1 MVFILINTSQ
11 PFSCHCSLVIHL
23 YPLGWE
29 ALIRM
34 VQIME
39 RHNKTF
45 FMETWWTI
53 SSVLSNTQW
62 SMKLLLGNTH
72 LGHLYSSCG
81 IHKVPVQLSAQ
92 SYCFLSHLRFP
103 ALPCLFLCFLS
114 STYADL
120 LILHTF
126 PGIVSSLTA
135 SWITWKMPIHLPE
148 LDYCPRTSLWFLCTL
163 LWLCLLSYV

>member
-1 MVFILINTSQ
+1 MVFILISTSQ

-23 YPLGWE
+23 CHLGWE
-29 ALIRM
+29 ALIWM

-45 FMETWWTI
+45 FMETWWTT
-53 SSVLSNTQW
+53 SSVLNNTQW

-72 LGHLYSSCG
+72 LGHLYSRCG
-81 IHKVPVQLSAQ
+81 IHKVPVQLSVQ
-92 SYCFLSHLRFP
+92 SYCFLSHLQFP
-103 ALPCLFLCFLS
+103 ALPCLFSCFPS

-126 PGIVSSLTA
+126 PGILSSLTA
-135 SWITWKMPIHLPE
+135 SLITQKMPIHLSE
-148 LDYCPRTSLWFLCTL
+148 LRL
-163 LWLCLLSYV
+163 LP